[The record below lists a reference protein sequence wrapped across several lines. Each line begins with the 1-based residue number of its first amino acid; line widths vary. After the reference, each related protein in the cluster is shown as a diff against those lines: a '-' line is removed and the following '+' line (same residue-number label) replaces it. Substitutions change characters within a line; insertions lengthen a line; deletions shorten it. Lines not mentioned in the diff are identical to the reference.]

1 MKPSFRISDSSFTQ
15 PKNPPPSEVVLDDVD
30 SGEVDEVMEVT
41 EPSKDDYT
49 VALEKFKK
57 SINSMLFGKS
67 NKSKTN
73 HSCSS
78 KTTESSQ
85 MMTSKSAPS
94 KMDLVLDLT
103 MTNKG
108 TNSAPKGRVVPM
120 DTGSIYSKIN
130 LVPPTASKNQYLLS
144 TKNG

>member
-1 MKPSFRISDSSFTQ
+1 MSFGF
-15 PKNPPPSEVVLDDVD
+15 
-30 SGEVDEVMEVT
+30 
-41 EPSKDDYT
+41 
-49 VALEKFKK
+49 A
-57 SINSMLFGKS
+57 
-67 NKSKTN
+67 SKTKTN
-73 HSCSS
+73 PSSSS
-78 KTTESSQ
+78 KTTDSLQ
-85 MMTSKSAPS
+85 MTSKSAPS
-94 KMDLVLDLT
+94 RMDLVLDST